1 MPRLRRFAVLALLL
15 LLVPAAARAL
25 DVPPAT
31 GYVNDRAGMLSQGT
45 DLKLDRFLRNFEK
58 TDSTQIV
65 VLTVPS
71 LEGEPL
77 EDYSI
82 QVAQAWGIGQ
92 KGKDNGALLL
102 IAKKE
107 HKIRIEVGYGLEG
120 RLTDLI
126 SGRIVDNVI
135 EPRFK
140 AGDFDGGV
148 VAGVAAMAKA
158 VRGEYK
164 GTGNTGHSR
173 ERHPLGLL
181 GMLLFFA
188 PWLIFLGGGRRA
200 RRRHTGFWIG
210 GPPFGGGFGGGGG
223 GFGGGGFSGGGGGFG
238 GGGASGGW

>member
-1 MPRLRRFAVLALLL
+1 MTGLRRFALVCLFLLL
-15 LLVPAAARAL
+15 LPAAARAF

-31 GYVNDRAGMLSQGT
+31 GYVNDRAGMLSET
-45 DLKLDRFLRNFEK
+45 TVLKLDQFLQNFER

-82 QVAQAWGIGQ
+82 KVAQAWGIGQ

-107 HKIRIEVGYGLEG
+107 RKIRIEVGYGLEG

-148 VAGVAAMAKA
+148 VAGVAAMAEA

-164 GTGNTGHSR
+164 GTGHTGHRR

-210 GPPFGGGFGGGGG
+210 GPPFGGGFGGGGFG
-223 GFGGGGFSGGGGGFG
+223 GGGGFSGGGGGFG